1 MAEIVKEHHAGPS
14 VCTYADVYVDIC
26 TRWRESV
33 WCVRTRRPIP
43 APYIT
48 FITTI
53 ATNAPNPQGYF
64 PGAQELTLRLVYDK
78 APAARGKL
86 LGAQAFGRAGVEKR
100 VDAAAVALQGG
111 LALSDLAEVDLSYA
125 PPYSSAND
133 PLNLA
138 AFVGMNDLSGAF
150 VVGLGFKKGECGA
163 WRV

>member
-1 MAEIVKEHHAGPS
+1 MYGVCVPAGRSLPRTSHSSRPS
-14 VCTYADVYVDIC
+14 PQTPQ
-26 TRWRESV
+26 T
-33 WCVRTRRPIP
+33 
-43 APYIT
+43 
-48 FITTI
+48 
-53 ATNAPNPQGYF
+53 PQGYF